1 MEGRILREKPSLL
14 FIGMPCAGKTTIGRE
29 VSKLLGYDFI
39 DFDAVIE
46 RRFGMSVGQIF
57 EKMGERYF
65 RRLERELALEYSFR
79 GGLVLSPGG
88 GFVENGFCPEV
99 LRRRA
104 LVVHIIRTP
113 DKKSF
118 ETRPLLRKEGAYDAL
133 KARRW
138 PLYLKYRDF
147 ELLNEGSII
156 EGAENAARI
165 YWENVR

>member
-1 MEGRILREKPSLL
+1 MPWDLSNDRPIYLQLMERIQQDIVSGVYSPGDRLPS
-14 FIGMPCAGKTTIGRE
+14 
-29 VSKLLGYDFI
+29 V
-39 DFDAVIE
+39 
-46 RRFGMSVGQIF
+46 
-57 EKMGERYF
+57 
-65 RRLERELALEYSFR
+65 RELALEYSFR

-99 LRRRA
+99 LSRRA